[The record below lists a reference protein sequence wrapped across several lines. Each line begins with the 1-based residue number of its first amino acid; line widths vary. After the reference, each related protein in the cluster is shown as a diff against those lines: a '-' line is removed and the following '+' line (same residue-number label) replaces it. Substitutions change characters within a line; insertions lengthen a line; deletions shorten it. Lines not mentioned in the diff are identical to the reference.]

1 MTAAPM
7 LPPDLTPAPLFSRR
21 TGLIVALAALSIF
34 AVWLLGTPDGVL
46 GKAAA
51 VGYAIC
57 HQIAERT
64 FPIDLEAN
72 LLMPLCARC
81 TGIYLGVLLSVLTL
95 VARRRLRSYR
105 FPPVAISLVLI
116 GFVALLGIDGVNS
129 YLTFFPAYQ
138 PIYPPSNP
146 LRLLTGLLTGIAAAH
161 LIVPFFNS
169 TLWAQPQPTRSLD
182 GARDLLAVCGVAGGV
197 ALLVL
202 SGRPLILWTLGV
214 LSSLSVVGLLSA
226 IGAALF
232 VSLLRRE
239 RQARTWRDL
248 IVPFLAGFALAMLQL
263 SAITVVRFALTGT
276 WSGFVIN

>member
-1 MTAAPM
+1 MRIPE
-7 LPPDLTPAPLFSRR
+7 TPFAPLFSRR
-21 TGLIVALAALSIF
+21 TQLIAASVALSVFGL
-34 AVWLLGTPDGVL
+34 WLLGTPDGML

-64 FPIDLEAN
+64 FPIDLEMN

-81 TGIYLGVLLSVLTL
+81 TGIYLGVLLSVLILT
-95 VARRRLRSYR
+95 ARQRLQSYR
-105 FPPVAISLVLI
+105 FPPVPIILVLI
-116 GFVALLGIDGVNS
+116 GFVALLGVDGVNS
-129 YLTFFPAYQ
+129 YLTFFPGYQ

-146 LRLLTGLLTGIAAAH
+146 LRLVTGLLTGIAVAH

-182 GARDLLAVCGVAGGV
+182 GLRDLLAVCGVAGGV

-202 SGRPLILWTLGV
+202 SGRPLILWTLGI

-232 VSLLRRE
+232 VSVVRRE
-239 RQARTWRDL
+239 RQAHTWRDL
-248 IVPFLAGFALAMLQL
+248 IVPFLVGFTLAMLQL
-263 SAITVVRFALTGT
+263 GAITIVRFSLTGT

>member
-1 MTAAPM
+1 MHAPEQPTM
-7 LPPDLTPAPLFSRR
+7 PLFSRR
-21 TGLIVALAALSIF
+21 THLIVASLAVSVFAL
-34 AVWLLGTPDGVL
+34 WLLGTPDGLL

-64 FPIDLEAN
+64 FPIDLETN

-81 TGIYLGVLLSVLTL
+81 TGIYLGVLLSFLLLT
-95 VARRRLRSYR
+95 ARRRLRSYR
-105 FPPVAISLVLI
+105 FPPVPIIITLIS
-116 GFVALLGIDGVNS
+116 FVGILGVDGVNS
-129 YLTFFPAYQ
+129 YLTFFPGYQ

-146 LRLLTGLLTGIAAAH
+146 LRLLTGLLTGIAATH

-169 TLWAQPQPTRSLD
+169 TLWMQPQPTRSLD
-182 GARDLLAVCGVAGGV
+182 GWRDLLATCGMAGIV

-202 SGRPLILWTLGV
+202 SERPLIRWTLSI

-232 VSLLRRE
+232 VSVLRRE

-248 IVPFLAGFALAMLQL
+248 IVPLLAGFTLAMLQL
-263 SAITVVRFALTGT
+263 GAITIVRFSLTGT